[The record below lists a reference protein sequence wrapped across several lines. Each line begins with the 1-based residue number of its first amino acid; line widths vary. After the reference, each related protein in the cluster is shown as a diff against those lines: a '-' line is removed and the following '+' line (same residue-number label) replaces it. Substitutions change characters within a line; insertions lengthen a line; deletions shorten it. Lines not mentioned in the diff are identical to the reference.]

1 MDVTD
6 SDADD
11 PDIRVMKVLL
21 RASRPLH
28 GDMSA
33 FDPNAYGVTILP
45 ENVQENLV
53 GLLNRLV
60 REETAYLDGKGIYVI
75 ENQTLM
81 EVEFRLETA
90 LKQADARATASAEKA
105 AHNGA
110 AAFAESE
117 YRRTRGAGAIWRP
130 RKRSALERYLSPPL
144 PPSWS
149 ETGEN
154 SVAPHSD
161 AANTYADHEG
171 TREIA

>member
-6 SDADD
+6 SDVDD

-45 ENVQENLV
+45 ENVRENLV

-81 EVEFRLETA
+81 EVESRLETA
-90 LKQADARATASAEKA
+90 LKQADARAKASAEKA

-110 AAFAESE
+110 AAFASPNIGGRVARH
-117 YRRTRGAGAIWRP
+117 YGVHGSGALLNAIFRRLFLHRG
-130 RKRSALERYLSPPL
+130 RKRERIR
-144 PPSWS
+144 
-149 ETGEN
+149 
-154 SVAPHSD
+154 H
-161 AANTYADHEG
+161 
-171 TREIA
+171 